1 MNQMSLKPAIA
12 QTNPI
17 LVNIQHPRFSGPKYV
32 FSTLLNH
39 DFYWFLKKWVSI
51 AEAILFIAR
60 SPPISLA
67 GASISRG
74 STLWSTTICPMRVTG
89 PKAAARWGS
98 RNSWN
103 SWVIYR
109 LKFECIKLFFCAT
122 LWWFLYIFS
131 LKKMKPFR
139 RSPFT
144 GASFIIIILVSSL
157 SKPRR
162 EQPKMAPNVHCLD
175 SRAMLCQSASTKH
188 HNRAGHVFMADWPLL
203 VPGFPIFCTTTPVG
217 QNLASFFAWQFHWRN
232 TELPDAW

>member
-39 DFYWFLKKWVSI
+39 DLYWFLKKWVSI

-89 PKAAARWGS
+89 PKAEARWGS

-109 LKFECIKLFFCAT
+109 LKFECIKLFFV
-122 LWWFLYIFS
+122 L
-131 LKKMKPFR
+131 
-139 RSPFT
+139 
-144 GASFIIIILVSSL
+144 
-157 SKPRR
+157 
-162 EQPKMAPNVHCLD
+162 
-175 SRAMLCQSASTKH
+175 LCDDFYTS
-188 HNRAGHVFMADWPLL
+188 
-203 VPGFPIFCTTTPVG
+203 
-217 QNLASFFAWQFHWRN
+217 FHWRKWN
-232 TELPDAW
+232 HLGEVHLQGHHSSSSF